1 MQGNILLYNR
11 IRKTEMI
18 TQRMCLY
25 MLPKP
30 IWLEGD
36 KVFLID
42 QTKLPV
48 ELDVQEIVTAEQ
60 MWDAIKRL
68 VVRGAPAI
76 GLAGAFGVYLGA
88 ARKLEAGLLN
98 RENFA
103 AEVKETGA
111 YLDTSRPTAVNLHWA
126 VTRMGEVAERLAE
139 SGDDTETLVKGLLK
153 ECEKML
159 AEDIAAC
166 RAIGE
171 HGADLL
177 EQIPGF
183 QAMLTHCNAGALA
196 TSMYG
201 TALAPAYMMQER
213 NKPIAVYSDETR
225 PLLQGARLTAWELS
239 QSGIPVTS
247 ICDNMAGVVMAQ
259 GNVQAVIVGAD
270 RIASNGD
277 TANKIGTYTVAIL
290 AKEHGIPFYVAA
302 PLSTVDFA
310 IENGTQIPI
319 EQRKEEEI
327 RQFNGRQTVPDGAA
341 IFNPAFDVTPERYI
355 TAIIT
360 EKGVAFPP
368 FQQNLEALRRGE
380 PAIQCNARTLQ
391 QQVVDAAKN
400 MARDGL
406 SSGSFG
412 NVSAVDREH
421 NLLAITPSGVLY
433 DSMQPED
440 ICLLRLDGS
449 MVEGVSNRY
458 KPSSELPMHC
468 AVYAARPDCN
478 AIMHTHSA
486 YCTAYASSGK
496 TLGPVIGEMGMIAPG
511 NIPLVAYYQPGS
523 DMLAQKTA
531 EALKEANG
539 CLLANHGAV
548 AVSDTMERAYMLA
561 QILEDGAR
569 AACLAAQIGQVQEI
583 PAADSAALYEKMKR
597 YGR

>member
-1 MQGNILLYNR
+1 
-11 IRKTEMI
+11 
-18 TQRMCLY
+18 

-48 ELDVQEIVTAEQ
+48 ELDVQEIVTEEQ

-88 ARKLEAGLLN
+88 ARKLEAGSLTA
-98 RENFA
+98 ENFVE
-103 AEVKETGA
+103 EVKQTGA
-111 YLDTSRPTAVNLHWA
+111 YLDSSRPTAVNLHWA
-126 VTRMGEVAERLAE
+126 VTRMGQVAEQLAA
-139 SGDDTETLVKGLLK
+139 SATDIAAMVQGLLK
-153 ECEKML
+153 ECEAML

-171 HGADLL
+171 YGADLL
-177 EQIPGF
+177 EKIPGF
-183 QAMLTHCNAGALA
+183 EAMLTHCNAGALA

-201 TALAPAYMMQER
+201 TALAPAYIMQQR
-213 NKPIAVYSDETR
+213 QNKIAVYSDETR

-239 QSGIPVTS
+239 QSGIPVTT

-259 GNVQAVIVGAD
+259 KKVQAVIVGAD

-310 IENGTQIPI
+310 ITDGTQIPI

-327 RQFNGRQTVPDGAA
+327 RRFNNRQTVPDAA
-341 IFNPAFDVTPERYI
+341 EVFNPAFDVTPEKYI

-368 FQQNLEALRRGE
+368 FQQNLEALRKGE
-380 PAIQCNARTLQ
+380 PALQCDARALQ
-391 QQVVDAAKN
+391 MQVVHAAKS
-400 MARDGL
+400 MAKDGL

-412 NVSAVDREH
+412 NVSAADREH

-433 DSMQPED
+433 DTMQPED
-440 ICLLRLDGS
+440 ICLLHLDGS
-449 MVEGVSNRY
+449 AVKGVTNQY

-486 YCTAYASSGK
+486 YCTAYASTGK
-496 TLGPVIGEMGMIAPG
+496 TLGPIIGEMGMLAPG
-511 NIPLVAYYQPGS
+511 DIPLVAYQQPGS
-523 DMLAQKTA
+523 RALADKTA

-548 AVSDTMERAYMLA
+548 TASDTMERAYLLA

-569 AACLAAQIGQVQEI
+569 AAVLAAQLGTVREI
-583 PAADSAALYEKMKR
+583 PAADSAALYEKMKG

>member
-1 MQGNILLYNR
+1 
-11 IRKTEMI
+11 
-18 TQRMCLY
+18 

-30 IWLEGD
+30 IWLEGE

-48 ELDVQEIVTAEQ
+48 ELDVQEIITLEQ

-88 ARKLEAGLLN
+88 ARKLEVGTLN
-98 RENFA
+98 DENFIE
-103 AEVKETGA
+103 EVKNIGA

-126 VTRMGEVAERLAE
+126 VTRMGQVAEQLAKSRE
-139 SGDDTETLVKGLLK
+139 NVAAMVQGLLC
-153 ECEKML
+153 ECEQML

-171 HGADLL
+171 HGANLL
-177 EQIPGF
+177 EQIPNF
-183 QAMLTHCNAGALA
+183 EAMLTHCNAGALA

-201 TALAPAYMMQER
+201 TALAPAYIMQER
-213 NKPIAVYSDETR
+213 QNKIAVYSDETR

-239 QSGIPVTS
+239 QSGIPVTT

-259 GNVQAVIVGAD
+259 GKVQAVIVGAD

-290 AKEHGIPFYVAA
+290 AKEHNIPFYVAA

-310 IENGTQIPI
+310 INDGAQIPI
-319 EQRKEEEI
+319 EQRREDEI
-327 RQFNGRQTVPDGAA
+327 RQFHNRQIVPNAA
-341 IFNPAFDVTPERYI
+341 QIFNPAFDVTPEKYI

-368 FQQNLEALRRGE
+368 FQQNLEALRKGE
-380 PAIQCNARTLQ
+380 PTVQCNVRALQ
-391 QQVVDAAKN
+391 QQVVDAAKT

-412 NVSAVDREH
+412 NVSAADREH
-421 NLLAITPSGVLY
+421 DLLAITPSGVLY
-433 DSMQPED
+433 DTMQPED
-440 ICLLRLDGS
+440 ICLVHLDGG
-449 MVEGVSNRY
+449 MVEGVTNRY

-468 AVYAARPDCN
+468 AVYAARDDAN

-496 TLGPVIGEMGMIAPG
+496 ELGPIIGEMGMVAPG
-511 NIPLVAYYQPGS
+511 NVPLVNYCQPGS
-523 DMLAQKTA
+523 EALAAQTA
-531 EALKEANG
+531 EALRESNG

-548 AVSDTMERAYMLA
+548 TVADNMERAYMLA

-569 AACLAAQIGQVQEI
+569 AACLAAQIGTVQEI
-583 PAADSAALYEKMKR
+583 PAADSAALYEKMKS

>member
-1 MQGNILLYNR
+1 
-11 IRKTEMI
+11 
-18 TQRMCLY
+18 

-30 IWLEGD
+30 IWLEGE

-48 ELDVQEIVTAEQ
+48 ELDVQEIITAEQ

-88 ARKLEAGLLN
+88 ARKLEAGTLN
-98 RENFA
+98 KDNFIE
-103 AEVKETGA
+103 EVKAVGN

-126 VTRMGEVAERLAE
+126 VTRMGEVAEQLAKA
-139 SGDDTETLVKGLLK
+139 GDDAAAMVQGLLR
-153 ECEKML
+153 ECEAML

-171 HGADLL
+171 YGADLL
-177 EQIPGF
+177 EQIPNF
-183 QAMLTHCNAGALA
+183 EAMLTHCNAGALA

-201 TALAPAYMMQER
+201 TALAPAYIMQER
-213 NKPIAVYSDETR
+213 QNKIAVYSDETR

-239 QSGIPVTS
+239 QSGIPVTT

-259 GNVQAVIVGAD
+259 GRVQAVIVGAD

-290 AKEHGIPFYVAA
+290 AKEHNIPFYVAA

-310 IENGTQIPI
+310 ISNGTQIPI

-327 RQFNGRQTVPDGAA
+327 RQFNGRQTVPDDAQ
-341 IFNPAFDVTPERYI
+341 IFNPAFDVTPEKYI

-368 FQQNLEALRRGE
+368 FQQNLEVLRRGDKTL
-380 PAIQCNARTLQ
+380 QCDARALQ
-391 QQVVDAAKN
+391 QQVVNAAKN
-400 MARDGL
+400 MMTDGL
-406 SSGSFG
+406 ASGSFG

-421 NLLAITPSGVLY
+421 DLLAITPSGVLY
-433 DSMQPED
+433 DAMKPED
-440 ICLLRLDGS
+440 ICLLHLDGS
-449 MVEGVSNRY
+449 AVEGAANRY

-468 AVYAARPDCN
+468 AVYAVRPDCN
-478 AIMHTHSA
+478 AVMHTHSA

-496 TLGPVIGEMGMIAPG
+496 QLGPIIGEMGMIAPG
-511 NIPLVAYYQPGS
+511 TVPLVSYYQPGS
-523 DMLAQKTA
+523 EALAQKTA
-531 EALKEANG
+531 EALRESNG
-539 CLLANHGAV
+539 CLMANHGAV
-548 AVSDTMERAYMLA
+548 TVADTMERAYMLA

-569 AACLAAQIGQVQEI
+569 AACLAVQIGAVQEI
-583 PAADSAALYEKMKR
+583 PAEDSAALYEKMKG

>member
-1 MQGNILLYNR
+1 
-11 IRKTEMI
+11 
-18 TQRMCLY
+18 

-48 ELDVQEIVTAEQ
+48 ELDVQEIVTEEQ

-88 ARKLEAGLLN
+88 ARKLEAGILTA
-98 RENFA
+98 ENFVE
-103 AEVKETGA
+103 EVKQTGA
-111 YLDTSRPTAVNLHWA
+111 YLDSSRPTAVNLHWA
-126 VTRMGEVAERLAE
+126 VTRMGVVAEQLAA
-139 SGDDTETLVKGLLK
+139 SETDIAAMVQGLLK
-153 ECEKML
+153 ECEAML

-171 HGADLL
+171 YGADLL
-177 EQIPGF
+177 EKIPGF
-183 QAMLTHCNAGALA
+183 EAMLTHCNAGALA

-201 TALAPAYMMQER
+201 TALAPAYIMQQR
-213 NKPIAVYSDETR
+213 QNKIAVYSDETR

-239 QSGIPVTS
+239 QSGIPVTT

-259 GNVQAVIVGAD
+259 KKVQAVIVGAD

-310 IENGTQIPI
+310 ITDGTQIPI

-327 RQFNGRQTVPDGAA
+327 RQFNNRQTVPDTAEV
-341 IFNPAFDVTPERYI
+341 FNPAFDVTPEKYI

-368 FQQNLEALRRGE
+368 FQQNLEALRKGE
-380 PAIQCNARTLQ
+380 PALQCDARALQ
-391 QQVVDAAKN
+391 MQVVHAAKS
-400 MARDGL
+400 MAKDGL

-412 NVSAVDREH
+412 NVSAADREH

-433 DSMQPED
+433 DTMQPED
-440 ICLLRLDGS
+440 ICLLHLDGS
-449 MVEGVSNRY
+449 AVKGVTNQY

-486 YCTAYASSGK
+486 CCTAYASTGK
-496 TLGPVIGEMGMIAPG
+496 TLGPIIGEMGMLAPG
-511 NIPLVAYYQPGS
+511 DIPLVAYQQPGS
-523 DMLAQKTA
+523 RALADKTA

-548 AVSDTMERAYMLA
+548 TASDTMERAYLLA

-569 AACLAAQIGQVQEI
+569 AAVLAAQLGTAREI
-583 PAADSAALYEKMKR
+583 PAADSAALYEKMKG

>member
-1 MQGNILLYNR
+1 
-11 IRKTEMI
+11 
-18 TQRMCLY
+18 

-48 ELDVQEIVTAEQ
+48 ELDVQEIVTEEQ

-88 ARKLEAGLLN
+88 ARKLEAGILS
-98 RENFA
+98 RDNFIE
-103 AEVKETGA
+103 EVKQTGA
-111 YLDTSRPTAVNLHWA
+111 YLDSSRPTAVNLHWA
-126 VTRMGEVAERLAE
+126 VTRMGVVAEQLAE
-139 SGDDTETLVKGLLK
+139 SETDIAAMVQGLLK
-153 ECEKML
+153 ECEAML

-171 HGADLL
+171 YGADLL

-183 QAMLTHCNAGALA
+183 EAMLTHCNAGALA

-201 TALAPAYMMQER
+201 TALAPAYIMQER
-213 NKPIAVYSDETR
+213 QNKIAVYSDETR

-239 QSGIPVTS
+239 QSGIPVTT

-259 GNVQAVIVGAD
+259 KKVQAVIVGAD

-310 IENGTQIPI
+310 ITDGTQIPI

-327 RQFNGRQTVPDGAA
+327 RQFNNRQTVPDAA
-341 IFNPAFDVTPERYI
+341 DIFNPAFDVTPETYI

-368 FQQNLEALRRGE
+368 FQQNLEALRKGE
-380 PAIQCNARTLQ
+380 PALHCDGRALQ
-391 QQVVDAAKN
+391 MQVVQAAKN
-400 MARDGL
+400 MAKDGL

-412 NVSAVDREH
+412 NVSAVDRAH

-433 DSMQPED
+433 DTMQPED
-440 ICLLRLDGS
+440 ICLLQLDGS
-449 MVEGVSNRY
+449 AIEGVTNSY

-468 AVYAARPDCN
+468 AVYKARPDCN
-478 AIMHTHSA
+478 AIMHNHSA

-496 TLGPVIGEMGMIAPG
+496 QLGPVIGEMGMIAPG
-511 NIPLVAYYQPGS
+511 AVPLVAYQQPGS
-523 DMLAQKTA
+523 QALADKTA
-531 EALKEANG
+531 EALQNANG

-548 AVSDTMERAYMLA
+548 TVSDTMERAYLLA

-569 AACLAAQIGQVQEI
+569 AAILAAQLGTVQEI
-583 PAADSAALYEKMKR
+583 PAADSAALYEKMKG

>member
-1 MQGNILLYNR
+1 
-11 IRKTEMI
+11 
-18 TQRMCLY
+18 

-48 ELDVQEIVTAEQ
+48 ELDVQEIVTEEQ

-88 ARKLEAGLLN
+88 ARKLEAGSLT
-98 RENFA
+98 RDNFIE
-103 AEVKETGA
+103 EVKQTGA
-111 YLDTSRPTAVNLHWA
+111 YLDSSRPTAVNLHWA
-126 VTRMGEVAERLAE
+126 VTRMGVVAEQLAA
-139 SGDDTETLVKGLLK
+139 SETDIAAMVQGLLK
-153 ECEKML
+153 ECEAML

-166 RAIGE
+166 RAIGKY
-171 HGADLL
+171 GADLL

-183 QAMLTHCNAGALA
+183 EAMLTHCNAGALA

-201 TALAPAYMMQER
+201 TALAPAYIMQER
-213 NKPIAVYSDETR
+213 QNKIAVYSDETR

-239 QSGIPVTS
+239 QSGIPVTT

-259 GNVQAVIVGAD
+259 KKVQAVIVGAD

-310 IENGTQIPI
+310 ITDGTQIPI

-327 RQFNGRQTVPDGAA
+327 RQFNNRQTVPDAA
-341 IFNPAFDVTPERYI
+341 DIFNPAFDVTPEEYI

-368 FQQNLEALRRGE
+368 FQQNLEALRKGE
-380 PAIQCNARTLQ
+380 PALHCDGRALQ
-391 QQVVDAAKN
+391 MQVVQAAKN
-400 MARDGL
+400 MAKDGL

-412 NVSAVDREH
+412 NVSAVDRAH

-433 DSMQPED
+433 DTMQPED
-440 ICLLRLDGS
+440 ICLLQLDGS
-449 MVEGVSNRY
+449 AVEGVANRY

-468 AVYAARPDCN
+468 AVYKMRPDCN

-496 TLGPVIGEMGMIAPG
+496 KLGPVIGEMGMIAPG
-511 NIPLVAYYQPGS
+511 AVPLVAYRQPGS
-523 DMLAQKTA
+523 QALADKTA
-531 EALKEANG
+531 EALQNANG

-548 AVSDTMERAYMLA
+548 TVSDTMERAYLLA

-569 AACLAAQIGQVQEI
+569 AAILAAQLGTVQEI
-583 PAADSAALYEKMKR
+583 PAADSAALYEKMKG

>member
-1 MQGNILLYNR
+1 
-11 IRKTEMI
+11 
-18 TQRMCLY
+18 

-48 ELDVQEIVTAEQ
+48 ELDVQEIVTEEQ

-88 ARKLEAGLLN
+88 ARKLEAGILTA
-98 RENFA
+98 ENFVE
-103 AEVKETGA
+103 EVKQTGA
-111 YLDTSRPTAVNLHWA
+111 YLDSSRPTAVNLHWA
-126 VTRMGEVAERLAE
+126 VTRMGQVAEQLAA
-139 SGDDTETLVKGLLK
+139 SETDIAAMVQGLLK
-153 ECEKML
+153 ECEAML

-171 HGADLL
+171 YGADLL
-177 EQIPGF
+177 EKIPGF
-183 QAMLTHCNAGALA
+183 EAMLTHCNAGALA

-201 TALAPAYMMQER
+201 TALAPAYIMQER
-213 NKPIAVYSDETR
+213 QNKIAVYSDETR

-239 QSGIPVTS
+239 QSGIPVTT

-259 GNVQAVIVGAD
+259 KKVQAVIVGAD

-310 IENGTQIPI
+310 ITDGTQIPI

-327 RQFNGRQTVPDGAA
+327 RQFNNRQTVPDTAEV
-341 IFNPAFDVTPERYI
+341 FNPAFDVTPEKYI

-368 FQQNLEALRRGE
+368 FQQNLEALRKGE
-380 PAIQCNARTLQ
+380 PALQCDARALQ
-391 QQVVDAAKN
+391 MQVVHAAKS
-400 MARDGL
+400 MAKDGL

-412 NVSAVDREH
+412 NVSAADREH

-433 DSMQPED
+433 DTMQPED
-440 ICLLRLDGS
+440 ICLLHLDGS
-449 MVEGVSNRY
+449 AVKGVTNQY

-486 YCTAYASSGK
+486 YCTAYASTGK
-496 TLGPVIGEMGMIAPG
+496 TLGPIIGEMGMLAPG
-511 NIPLVAYYQPGS
+511 DIPLVAYQQPGS
-523 DMLAQKTA
+523 RALADKTA

-548 AVSDTMERAYMLA
+548 TVSDTMERAYLLA

-569 AACLAAQIGQVQEI
+569 AAVLAAQLGTVQEI
-583 PAADSAALYEKMKR
+583 PAADSAALYEKMKG

>member
-1 MQGNILLYNR
+1 
-11 IRKTEMI
+11 
-18 TQRMCLY
+18 

-48 ELDVQEIVTAEQ
+48 ELDVQEIVTEEQ

-88 ARKLEAGLLN
+88 ARKLEAGILTSD
-98 RENFA
+98 NFIE
-103 AEVKETGA
+103 EVKQTGA
-111 YLDTSRPTAVNLHWA
+111 YLDSSRPTAVNLHWA
-126 VTRMGEVAERLAE
+126 VTRMGVVAEQLAA
-139 SGDDTETLVKGLLK
+139 SETDIAAMVQGLLK
-153 ECEKML
+153 ECEAML

-171 HGADLL
+171 YGADLL

-183 QAMLTHCNAGALA
+183 EAMLTHCNAGALA

-201 TALAPAYMMQER
+201 TALAPAYIMQER
-213 NKPIAVYSDETR
+213 QNKIAVYSDETR

-239 QSGIPVTS
+239 QSGIPVTT

-259 GNVQAVIVGAD
+259 KKVQAVIVGAD

-310 IENGTQIPI
+310 ITDGTQIPI

-327 RQFNGRQTVPDGAA
+327 RQFNNRQTVPDAA
-341 IFNPAFDVTPERYI
+341 DIFNPAFDVTPEEYI

-368 FQQNLEALRRGE
+368 FQQNLEALRKGE
-380 PAIQCNARTLQ
+380 PALHCDGRALQ
-391 QQVVDAAKN
+391 MQVVQAAKN
-400 MARDGL
+400 MAKDGL

-412 NVSAVDREH
+412 NVSAVDRAH

-433 DSMQPED
+433 DTMQPED
-440 ICLLRLDGS
+440 ICLLQLDGS
-449 MVEGVSNRY
+449 AVEGVANRY

-468 AVYAARPDCN
+468 AVYKMRPDCN

-496 TLGPVIGEMGMIAPG
+496 KLGPVIGEMGMIAPG
-511 NIPLVAYYQPGS
+511 EVPLVAYQQPGS
-523 DMLAQKTA
+523 QALADKTA
-531 EALKEANG
+531 EALQNANG

-548 AVSDTMERAYMLA
+548 TVSDTMERAYLLA

-569 AACLAAQIGQVQEI
+569 AAILAAQLGTVQEI
-583 PAADSAALYEKMKR
+583 PAADSAALYEKMKG

>member
-1 MQGNILLYNR
+1 
-11 IRKTEMI
+11 
-18 TQRMCLY
+18 

-48 ELDVQEIVTAEQ
+48 ELDVQEIVTEEQ

-88 ARKLEAGLLN
+88 ARKLEAGSLTA
-98 RENFA
+98 ENFVE
-103 AEVKETGA
+103 EVNRTGA
-111 YLDTSRPTAVNLHWA
+111 YLDSSRPTAVNLHWA
-126 VTRMGEVAERLAE
+126 VTRMGQVAEQLAA
-139 SGDDTETLVKGLLK
+139 SETDIAAMVQGLLK
-153 ECEKML
+153 ECEAML

-171 HGADLL
+171 YGADLL
-177 EQIPGF
+177 EKIPGF
-183 QAMLTHCNAGALA
+183 EAMLTHCNAGALA

-201 TALAPAYMMQER
+201 TALAPAYIMQQR
-213 NKPIAVYSDETR
+213 QNKIAVYSDETR

-239 QSGIPVTS
+239 QSGIPVTT

-259 GNVQAVIVGAD
+259 KKVQAVIVGAD

-310 IENGTQIPI
+310 ITDGTQIPI

-327 RQFNGRQTVPDGAA
+327 RRFNNRQTVPDAA
-341 IFNPAFDVTPERYI
+341 EVFNPAFDVTPEKYI

-368 FQQNLEALRRGE
+368 FQQNLEALRKGE
-380 PAIQCNARTLQ
+380 PALQCDARALQ
-391 QQVVDAAKN
+391 MQVVHAAKS
-400 MARDGL
+400 MAKDGL

-412 NVSAVDREH
+412 NVSAVDRVH

-433 DSMQPED
+433 DTMQPED
-440 ICLLRLDGS
+440 ICLLHLDGS
-449 MVEGVSNRY
+449 AVKGVTNQY

-486 YCTAYASSGK
+486 YCTAYASTGK
-496 TLGPVIGEMGMIAPG
+496 TLGPIIGEMGMLAPG
-511 NIPLVAYYQPGS
+511 DIPLVAYQQPGS
-523 DMLAQKTA
+523 RALADKTA

-548 AVSDTMERAYMLA
+548 TASDTMERAYLLA

-569 AACLAAQIGQVQEI
+569 AAVLAAQLGTVQEI
-583 PAADSAALYEKMKR
+583 PAADSAALYEKMKG

>member
-1 MQGNILLYNR
+1 
-11 IRKTEMI
+11 
-18 TQRMCLY
+18 

-48 ELDVQEIVTAEQ
+48 ELDVQEIVTEEQ

-88 ARKLEAGLLN
+88 ARKLEAGILTA
-98 RENFA
+98 ENFVE
-103 AEVKETGA
+103 EVNRTGA
-111 YLDTSRPTAVNLHWA
+111 YLDSSRPTAVNLHWA
-126 VTRMGEVAERLAE
+126 VTRMGQVAEQLAA
-139 SGDDTETLVKGLLK
+139 SATDIAAMVQGLLK
-153 ECEKML
+153 ECEAML

-171 HGADLL
+171 YGADLL
-177 EQIPGF
+177 EKIPGF
-183 QAMLTHCNAGALA
+183 EAMLTHCNAGALA

-201 TALAPAYMMQER
+201 TALAPAYIMQQR
-213 NKPIAVYSDETR
+213 QNKIAVYSDETR

-239 QSGIPVTS
+239 QSGIPVTT

-259 GNVQAVIVGAD
+259 KKVQAVIVGAD

-310 IENGTQIPI
+310 ITDGTQIPI

-327 RQFNGRQTVPDGAA
+327 RQFNNRQTVPDTAEV
-341 IFNPAFDVTPERYI
+341 FNPAFDVTPEKYI

-368 FQQNLEALRRGE
+368 FQQNLEALRKGE
-380 PAIQCNARTLQ
+380 PALQCDARALQ
-391 QQVVDAAKN
+391 MQVVHAAKS
-400 MARDGL
+400 MAKDGL

-433 DSMQPED
+433 DTMQPED
-440 ICLLRLDGS
+440 ICLLHLDGS
-449 MVEGVSNRY
+449 AVKGVTNQY

-486 YCTAYASSGK
+486 YCTAYASTGK
-496 TLGPVIGEMGMIAPG
+496 TLGPIIGEMGMLAPG
-511 NIPLVAYYQPGS
+511 DIPLVAYQQPGS
-523 DMLAQKTA
+523 RALADKTA

-548 AVSDTMERAYMLA
+548 TASDTMERAYLLA

-569 AACLAAQIGQVQEI
+569 AAVLAAQLGTVQEI
-583 PAADSAALYEKMKR
+583 PAADSAALYEKMKG

>member
-1 MQGNILLYNR
+1 
-11 IRKTEMI
+11 
-18 TQRMCLY
+18 

-48 ELDVQEIVTAEQ
+48 ELDVQEIVTEEQ

-88 ARKLEAGLLN
+88 ARKLEAGILTA
-98 RENFA
+98 ENFVK
-103 AEVKETGA
+103 EVKQTGA
-111 YLDTSRPTAVNLHWA
+111 YLDSSRPTAVNLHWA
-126 VTRMGEVAERLAE
+126 VTRMGQVAEQLAA
-139 SGDDTETLVKGLLK
+139 SETDIAAMVQGLLK
-153 ECEKML
+153 ECEAML

-171 HGADLL
+171 YGADLL
-177 EQIPGF
+177 EKIPGF
-183 QAMLTHCNAGALA
+183 EAMLTHCNAGALA

-201 TALAPAYMMQER
+201 TALAPAYIMQQR
-213 NKPIAVYSDETR
+213 QNKIAVYSDETR

-239 QSGIPVTS
+239 QSGIPVTT

-259 GNVQAVIVGAD
+259 KKVQAVIVGAD

-310 IENGTQIPI
+310 ITDGTQIPI

-327 RQFNGRQTVPDGAA
+327 RQFNNRQTVPDTAEV
-341 IFNPAFDVTPERYI
+341 FNPAFDVTPEKYI

-368 FQQNLEALRRGE
+368 FQQNLEALRKGE
-380 PAIQCNARTLQ
+380 PALQCDARALQ
-391 QQVVDAAKN
+391 MQVVHAAKS
-400 MARDGL
+400 MAKDGL

-412 NVSAVDREH
+412 NVSAVDRVH

-433 DSMQPED
+433 DTMQPED
-440 ICLLRLDGS
+440 ICLLHLDGS
-449 MVEGVSNRY
+449 AVKGVTNQY

-486 YCTAYASSGK
+486 YCTAYASTGK
-496 TLGPVIGEMGMIAPG
+496 TLGPIIGEMGMLAPG
-511 NIPLVAYYQPGS
+511 DIPLVAYQQPGS
-523 DMLAQKTA
+523 RALADKTA

-548 AVSDTMERAYMLA
+548 TASDTMERAYLLA

-569 AACLAAQIGQVQEI
+569 AAVLAAQLGTVQEI
-583 PAADSAALYEKMKR
+583 PAADSAALYEKMKG

>member
-1 MQGNILLYNR
+1 
-11 IRKTEMI
+11 
-18 TQRMCLY
+18 

-48 ELDVQEIVTAEQ
+48 ELDVQEIVTEEQ

-88 ARKLEAGLLN
+88 ARKLEDGSLTA
-98 RENFA
+98 ENFVE
-103 AEVKETGA
+103 EVNRTGA
-111 YLDTSRPTAVNLHWA
+111 YLDSSRPTAVNLHWA
-126 VTRMGEVAERLAE
+126 VTRMGQVAEQLAA
-139 SGDDTETLVKGLLK
+139 SETDIAAMVQGLLK
-153 ECEKML
+153 ECEAML

-171 HGADLL
+171 YGADLL
-177 EQIPGF
+177 EKIPGF
-183 QAMLTHCNAGALA
+183 EAMLTHCNAGALA

-201 TALAPAYMMQER
+201 TALAPAYIMQQR
-213 NKPIAVYSDETR
+213 QNKIAVYSDETR

-239 QSGIPVTS
+239 QSGIPVTT

-259 GNVQAVIVGAD
+259 KKVQAVIVGAD

-310 IENGTQIPI
+310 ITDGTQIPI

-327 RQFNGRQTVPDGAA
+327 RQFNNRQTVPDAA
-341 IFNPAFDVTPERYI
+341 EVFNPAFDVTPEKYI

-368 FQQNLEALRRGE
+368 FQQNLEALRKGE
-380 PAIQCNARTLQ
+380 PALQCDARALQ
-391 QQVVDAAKN
+391 MQVVHAAKS
-400 MARDGL
+400 MAKDGL

-412 NVSAVDREH
+412 NVSAADREH

-433 DSMQPED
+433 DTMQPED
-440 ICLLRLDGS
+440 ICLLHLDGS
-449 MVEGVSNRY
+449 AVKGVTNQY

-486 YCTAYASSGK
+486 YCTAYASTGK
-496 TLGPVIGEMGMIAPG
+496 TLGPIIGEMGMLAPG
-511 NIPLVAYYQPGS
+511 DIPLVAYQQPGS
-523 DMLAQKTA
+523 RALADKTA

-548 AVSDTMERAYMLA
+548 TASDTMERAYLLA

-569 AACLAAQIGQVQEI
+569 AAVLAAQLGTAREI
-583 PAADSAALYEKMKR
+583 PAADSAALYEKMKG

>member
-1 MQGNILLYNR
+1 
-11 IRKTEMI
+11 
-18 TQRMCLY
+18 

-48 ELDVQEIVTAEQ
+48 ELDVQEIVTEEQ

-88 ARKLEAGLLN
+88 ARKLEAGILT
-98 RENFA
+98 RDNFIE
-103 AEVKETGA
+103 EVKQTGA
-111 YLDTSRPTAVNLHWA
+111 YLDSSRPTAVNLHWA
-126 VTRMGEVAERLAE
+126 VTRMGAVAEQLAAL
-139 SGDDTETLVKGLLK
+139 ETDIAAMVQGLLK
-153 ECEKML
+153 ECEAML

-171 HGADLL
+171 YGADLL

-183 QAMLTHCNAGALA
+183 EAMLTHCNAGALA

-201 TALAPAYMMQER
+201 TALAPAYIMQER
-213 NKPIAVYSDETR
+213 QNKIAVYSDETR

-239 QSGIPVTS
+239 QSGIPVTT

-259 GNVQAVIVGAD
+259 KKVQAVIVGAD

-310 IENGTQIPI
+310 ITDGTQIPI

-327 RQFNGRQTVPDGAA
+327 RQFNNRQTVPDAA
-341 IFNPAFDVTPERYI
+341 DIFNPAFDVTPEKYI

-368 FQQNLEALRRGE
+368 FQQNLEALRKGE
-380 PAIQCNARTLQ
+380 PALHCDGRALQ
-391 QQVVDAAKN
+391 MQVVQAAKN
-400 MARDGL
+400 MAKDGL

-412 NVSAVDREH
+412 NVSAVDRAH

-433 DSMQPED
+433 DTMQPED
-440 ICLLRLDGS
+440 ICLLQLDGS
-449 MVEGVSNRY
+449 AVEGVANRY

-468 AVYAARPDCN
+468 AVYKARPDCN

-496 TLGPVIGEMGMIAPG
+496 QLGPVIGEMGMIAPG
-511 NIPLVAYYQPGS
+511 AVPLVAYQQPGS
-523 DMLAQKTA
+523 QALADKTA
-531 EALKEANG
+531 EALQNANG

-548 AVSDTMERAYMLA
+548 TVSDTMERAYLLA

-569 AACLAAQIGQVQEI
+569 AAILAAQLGTVREI
-583 PAADSAALYEKMKR
+583 PAADSAALYEKMKG

>member
-1 MQGNILLYNR
+1 
-11 IRKTEMI
+11 
-18 TQRMCLY
+18 

-48 ELDVQEIVTAEQ
+48 ELDVQEIVTEEQ

-88 ARKLEAGLLN
+88 ARKLEAGSLTA
-98 RENFA
+98 ENFVE
-103 AEVKETGA
+103 EVNRTGA
-111 YLDTSRPTAVNLHWA
+111 YLDSSRPTAVNLHWA
-126 VTRMGEVAERLAE
+126 VTRMGQVAEQLAA
-139 SGDDTETLVKGLLK
+139 SETDIAAMVQGLLK
-153 ECEKML
+153 ECEAML

-171 HGADLL
+171 YGADLL
-177 EQIPGF
+177 EKIPGF
-183 QAMLTHCNAGALA
+183 EAMLTHCNAGALA

-201 TALAPAYMMQER
+201 TALAPAYIMQQR
-213 NKPIAVYSDETR
+213 QNKIAVYSDETR

-239 QSGIPVTS
+239 QSGIPVTT

-259 GNVQAVIVGAD
+259 KKVQAVIVGAD

-310 IENGTQIPI
+310 ITDGTQIPI

-327 RQFNGRQTVPDGAA
+327 RRFNNRQTVPDAA
-341 IFNPAFDVTPERYI
+341 EVFNPAFDVTPEKYI

-368 FQQNLEALRRGE
+368 FQQNLEALRKGE
-380 PAIQCNARTLQ
+380 PALQCDARALQ
-391 QQVVDAAKN
+391 MQVVHAAKS
-400 MARDGL
+400 MAKDGL

-412 NVSAVDREH
+412 NVSAADREH

-433 DSMQPED
+433 DTMQPED
-440 ICLLRLDGS
+440 ICLLHLDGS
-449 MVEGVSNRY
+449 AVKGVTNQY

-486 YCTAYASSGK
+486 YCTAYASTGK
-496 TLGPVIGEMGMIAPG
+496 TLGPIIGEMGMLAPG
-511 NIPLVAYYQPGS
+511 DIPLVAYQQPGS
-523 DMLAQKTA
+523 RALADKTA

-548 AVSDTMERAYMLA
+548 TASDTMERAYLLA

-569 AACLAAQIGQVQEI
+569 AAVLAAQLGTVQEI
-583 PAADSAALYEKMKR
+583 PAADSAALYEKMKG

>member
-1 MQGNILLYNR
+1 
-11 IRKTEMI
+11 
-18 TQRMCLY
+18 

-48 ELDVQEIVTAEQ
+48 ELDVQEIVTEEQ

-88 ARKLEAGLLN
+88 ARKLEAGSLTA
-98 RENFA
+98 ENFVE
-103 AEVKETGA
+103 EVKQTGA
-111 YLDTSRPTAVNLHWA
+111 YLDSSRPTAVNLHWA
-126 VTRMGEVAERLAE
+126 VTRMGQVAEQLAA
-139 SGDDTETLVKGLLK
+139 SATDIAAMVQGLLK
-153 ECEKML
+153 ECEAML

-171 HGADLL
+171 YGADLL
-177 EQIPGF
+177 EKIPGF
-183 QAMLTHCNAGALA
+183 EAMLTHCNAGALA

-201 TALAPAYMMQER
+201 TALAPAYIMQQR
-213 NKPIAVYSDETR
+213 QNKIAVYSDETR

-239 QSGIPVTS
+239 QSGIPVTT

-259 GNVQAVIVGAD
+259 KKVQAVIVGAD

-310 IENGTQIPI
+310 ITDGTQIPI

-327 RQFNGRQTVPDGAA
+327 RQFNNRQTVPDTAEV
-341 IFNPAFDVTPERYI
+341 FNPAFDVTPEKYI

-368 FQQNLEALRRGE
+368 FQQNLEALRKGE
-380 PAIQCNARTLQ
+380 PALQCDARALQ
-391 QQVVDAAKN
+391 MQVVHAAKS
-400 MARDGL
+400 MAKDGL

-433 DSMQPED
+433 DTMQPEN
-440 ICLLRLDGS
+440 ICLLHLDGS
-449 MVEGVSNRY
+449 AVKGVTNQY

-486 YCTAYASSGK
+486 YCTAYASTGK
-496 TLGPVIGEMGMIAPG
+496 TLGPIIGEMGMLAPG
-511 NIPLVAYYQPGS
+511 DIPLVAYQQPGS
-523 DMLAQKTA
+523 RALADKTA

-548 AVSDTMERAYMLA
+548 TASDTMERAYLLA

-569 AACLAAQIGQVQEI
+569 AAVLAAQLGTVQEI
-583 PAADSAALYEKMKR
+583 PAADSAALYEKMKG

>member
-1 MQGNILLYNR
+1 
-11 IRKTEMI
+11 
-18 TQRMCLY
+18 

-48 ELDVQEIVTAEQ
+48 ELDVQEIITAEQ

-88 ARKLEAGLLN
+88 ARKLEAGVLN
-98 RENFA
+98 RNNFIE
-103 AEVKETGA
+103 EVKQTGV
-111 YLDTSRPTAVNLHWA
+111 YLDSSRPTAVNLHWA
-126 VTRMGEVAERLAE
+126 VTRMGEVAERLAVSE
-139 SGDDTETLVKGLLK
+139 SDAAAMVQGLLR
-153 ECEKML
+153 ECEAML

-171 HGADLL
+171 YGADLL

-201 TALAPAYMMQER
+201 TALAPAYIMQER
-213 NKPIAVYSDETR
+213 KHNIAVYSDETR

-239 QSGIPVTS
+239 RSGIPVTT
-247 ICDNMAGVVMAQ
+247 IGDNMAGVVMAQ
-259 GNVQAVIVGAD
+259 KKVQAVIVGAD

-310 IENGTQIPI
+310 IADGSQIPI

-327 RQFNGRQTVPDGAA
+327 RQFNGRQTVPDEAE
-341 IFNPAFDVTPERYI
+341 IFNPAFDVTPEQYI

-368 FQQNLEALRRGE
+368 FQKNLEALRKGE
-380 PAIQCNARTLQ
+380 PALQCDARALQ
-391 QQVVDAAKN
+391 MQVVQAAKN
-400 MARDGL
+400 MAKDGL

-412 NVSAVDREH
+412 NVSAADREH

-433 DSMQPED
+433 DAMQPED
-440 ICLLRLDGS
+440 ICLLHLDGS
-449 MVEGVSNRY
+449 AVEGVVNQY

-478 AIMHTHSA
+478 AVMHTHSA

-496 TLGPVIGEMGMIAPG
+496 QLGPVIGEMGMIAPG
-511 NIPLVAYYQPGS
+511 EVPSVGYEQPGS
-523 DMLAQKTA
+523 IALAQKTA
-531 EALKEANG
+531 EALKQANG

-548 AVSDTMERAYMLA
+548 TVSDTMERAYMLA

-569 AACLAAQIGQVQEI
+569 TAILAAQMGTVEEI
-583 PAADSAALYEKMKR
+583 SVEASAALYEKMKG

>member
-1 MQGNILLYNR
+1 
-11 IRKTEMI
+11 
-18 TQRMCLY
+18 

-30 IWLEGD
+30 IWLEDGH
-36 KVFLID
+36 VFLID
-42 QTKLPV
+42 QTKLPSV
-48 ELDVQEIVTAEQ
+48 LEVLEITTAEQ

-76 GLAGAFGVYLGA
+76 GLAGAFGVYIGA
-88 ARKLEAGLLN
+88 LRRLEAGGLTA
-98 RENFA
+98 ENFA
-103 AEVKETGA
+103 DQVAEIGG

-126 VTRMGEVAERLAE
+126 VTRMADCAKVWAADKTRTAEELVQLLLDE
-139 SGDDTETLVKGLLK
+139 SAR
-153 ECEKML
+153 ML
-159 AEDIAAC
+159 DEDIAAC

-171 HGADLL
+171 YGADLL

-201 TALAPAYMMQER
+201 TALAPAYILQER
-213 NKPIAVYSDETR
+213 KRPIAVYSDETR

-239 QSGIPVTS
+239 QSGIPVTT

-259 GNVQAVIVGAD
+259 QKVQAVIVGAD

-277 TANKIGTYTVAIL
+277 TANKIGTFTVAVL

-302 PLSTVDFA
+302 PLSTVDYA
-310 IENGTQIPI
+310 IDNGTQIPI
-319 EQRKEEEI
+319 EQRKQEEI
-327 RQFNGRQTVPDGAA
+327 RQFNGKQTVPDAA
-341 IFNPAFDVTPERYI
+341 DVFNPAFDVTPERYI

-360 EKGVAFPP
+360 DKGVAYPP
-368 FQQNLEALRRGE
+368 FRQNLQALRDGQPTGGQSAFR
-380 PAIQCNARTLQ
+380 LQ
-391 QQVVDAAKN
+391 QQVVQAAKN

-412 NVSAVDREH
+412 NVSMADRAQ

-433 DSMQPED
+433 DTMQPED
-440 ICLLRLDGS
+440 ICLVHLDGS
-449 MVEGVSNRY
+449 AVEGVTSRY

-478 AIMHTHSA
+478 AIVHTHAA
-486 YCTAYASSGK
+486 YCTAYASSGVA
-496 TLGPVIGEMGMIAPG
+496 LGPVISELGMIAPG
-511 NIPLVAYYQPGS
+511 KVPLVSYCPPGS
-523 DMLAQKTA
+523 AALAQNTA
-531 EALKEANG
+531 EALREAGG

-548 AVSDTMERAYMLA
+548 TIADTMDRAYMLA

-583 PAADSAALYEKMKR
+583 PQEDAAVLYEAMKG
-597 YGR
+597 YGRS

>member
-1 MQGNILLYNR
+1 
-11 IRKTEMI
+11 
-18 TQRMCLY
+18 

-30 IWLEGD
+30 IWLEGEQ
-36 KVFLID
+36 VYLID
-42 QTKLPV
+42 QTKLPT
-48 ELDVQEIVTAEQ
+48 ELDIIEIRTEEQ

-88 ARKLEAGLLN
+88 ARKLEAGVLTPDHFV
-98 RENFA
+98 E
-103 AEVKETGA
+103 EVHATGS

-126 VTRMGEVAERLAE
+126 VTRMDAVAERLIQ
-139 SGDDTETLVKGLLK
+139 SGEQDVSALVQGILR
-153 ECEKML
+153 ECEIML

-183 QAMLTHCNAGALA
+183 SAMLTHCNAGALA

-201 TALAPAYMMQER
+201 TALAPAYIMQER
-213 NKPIAVYSDETR
+213 GNSIAVYSDETR

-259 GNVQAVIVGAD
+259 QKVQAVIVGAD

-310 IENGTQIPI
+310 IANGSQIPI
-319 EQRKEEEI
+319 EERKEEEI
-327 RQFNGRQTVPDGAA
+327 RYYNGRQSVPDKAA
-341 IFNPAFDVTPERYI
+341 VFNPAFDVTPERYI

-360 EKGVAFPP
+360 EKGVAYPP
-368 FQQNLEALRRGE
+368 FRENLEALRNGTMTTGTIVYE
-380 PAIQCNARTLQ
+380 LQ
-391 QQVVDAAKN
+391 RQVVYAAQK
-400 MARDGL
+400 MMRDGL
-406 SSGSFG
+406 VSGSFG
-412 NVSAVDREH
+412 NVSVVSRDH
-421 NLLAITPSGVLY
+421 DLLAITPSGVLY
-433 DSMQPED
+433 DEMQPED
-440 ICLLRLDGS
+440 VCIVHLDGGA
-449 MVEGVSNRY
+449 VDGLINQYR
-458 KPSSELPMHC
+458 PSSELPMHC

-478 AIMHTHSA
+478 AIVHTHA
-486 YCTAYASSGK
+486 VHCTAYASSGRP
-496 TLGPVIGEMGMIAPG
+496 LGPVISEMGMIAPG
-511 NIPLVAYYQPGS
+511 DVPCVAYYQPGTEE
-523 DMLAQKTA
+523 LAKSTA
-531 EALKEANG
+531 EALKYANG

-548 AVSDTMERAYMLA
+548 AVADTMERAYMLA
-561 QILEDGAR
+561 QILEDGAK
-569 AACLAAQIGQVQEI
+569 AATLAGQIGDVQYI
-583 PAADSAALYEKMKR
+583 PQQESAALYEKMKG

>member
-1 MQGNILLYNR
+1 
-11 IRKTEMI
+11 
-18 TQRMCLY
+18 

-30 IWLEGD
+30 IWLEGEN
-36 KVFLID
+36 VFLID

-48 ELDVQEIVTAEQ
+48 ELDVQEITTAEQ

-88 ARKLEAGLLN
+88 ARKLEAGALT
-98 RENFA
+98 RDNFV
-103 AEVKETGA
+103 AEVKAIGA
-111 YLDTSRPTAVNLHWA
+111 YLDSSRPTAVNLHWA
-126 VTRMGEVAERLAE
+126 VTRMGDVAEQ
-139 SGDDTETLVKGLLK
+139 LVQDASMTANDLVQGLLQ
-153 ECEKML
+153 ECERLL

-201 TALAPAYMMQER
+201 TALAPAYIMQER
-213 NKPIAVYSDETR
+213 QNPIAVYSDETR

-239 QSGIPVTS
+239 QSGIPVTT

-259 GNVQAVIVGAD
+259 GKVQAVIVGAD

-290 AKEHGIPFYVAA
+290 AKEHNIPFYVAA
-302 PLSTVDFA
+302 PLSTVDFT
-310 IENGTQIPI
+310 IRDGSQIPI

-327 RQFNGRQTVPDGAA
+327 RQFNGRQTVPDAA
-341 IFNPAFDVTPERYI
+341 QIFNPAFDVTPERYI

-380 PAIQCNARTLQ
+380 PALQCNARALQ
-391 QQVVDAAKN
+391 QQVVQAAKT

-412 NVSAVDREH
+412 NVSAVDRAH
-421 NLLAITPSGVLY
+421 DLLAITPSGVLY
-433 DSMQPED
+433 DAMQPED
-440 ICLLRLDGS
+440 ICLLHLDGS
-449 MVEGVSNRY
+449 AVEGVANRY
-458 KPSSELPMHC
+458 KASSELPMHC
-468 AVYAARPDCN
+468 AIYAARPDCN
-478 AIMHTHSA
+478 AVMHTHAA

-496 TLGPVIGEMGMIAPG
+496 QLGPVISELGMIAPG
-511 NIPLVAYYQPGS
+511 AVPLVGYQQPG
-523 DMLAQKTA
+523 T
-531 EALKEANG
+531 EALAMETAAALRQANG

-548 AVSDTMERAYMLA
+548 TVADTMDRAYMLA

-569 AACLAAQIGQVQEI
+569 AACLAGQIGSVQDI
-583 PAADSAALYEKMKR
+583 PAEDSAALYEKMKG

>member
-1 MQGNILLYNR
+1 
-11 IRKTEMI
+11 
-18 TQRMCLY
+18 

-30 IWLEGD
+30 IWLEGE

-48 ELDVQEIVTAEQ
+48 ELDVLEITTAEQ
-60 MWDAIKRL
+60 MWDAIQRL

-88 ARKLEAGLLN
+88 ARRLEAGMLA
-98 RENFA
+98 RDNFVA
-103 AEVKETGA
+103 SVEEIGA

-126 VTRMGEVAERLAE
+126 VTRMAEHARALVEKDSATAAE
-139 SGDDTETLVKGLLK
+139 LVQGLLQ
-153 ECEKML
+153 ESARML
-159 AEDIAAC
+159 HEDVAAC

-171 HGADLL
+171 YGADLL
-177 EQIPGF
+177 EQIPNF

-201 TALAPAYMMQER
+201 TALSPAYILQER
-213 NKPIAVYSDETR
+213 NHPIAVYSDETR

-259 GNVQAVIVGAD
+259 GKVQAVIVGAD
-270 RIASNGD
+270 RIAANGD
-277 TANKIGTYTVAIL
+277 TANKIGTYTVAVL
-290 AKEHGIPFYVAA
+290 AREHNLPFYVAA
-302 PLSTVDFA
+302 PMSTVDFH
-310 IENGTQIPI
+310 INDGTQIPI
-319 EQRKEEEI
+319 EQRKESEI

-341 IFNPAFDVTPERYI
+341 VFNPAFDVTPERYI

-368 FQQNLEALRRGE
+368 FQQNLAALRDNQ
-380 PAIQCNARTLQ
+380 PALQCDARALQ
-391 QQVVDAAKN
+391 RQVVQAAQS
-400 MARDGL
+400 MAQDGL

-412 NVSAVDREH
+412 NISAVDREH

-433 DSMQPED
+433 DTMQPED
-440 ICLLRLDGS
+440 ICLLQLDGS
-449 MVEGVSNRY
+449 GVAGVQNRY

-468 AVYAARPDCN
+468 AVYARRPDCN
-478 AIMHTHSA
+478 AIVHTHAA
-486 YCTAYASSGK
+486 YCTAYASSGQQ
-496 TLGPVIGEMGMIAPG
+496 LGPVISEMGMIAPG
-511 NIPLVAYYQPGS
+511 VVPLVPYCAPGS
-523 DMLAQKTA
+523 ADLAEETA
-531 EALKEANG
+531 AALAEANG

-548 AVSDTMERAYMLA
+548 TVADNMDRAYMLA

-569 AACLAAQIGQVQEI
+569 AACLAAQIGQTQNI
-583 PAADSAALYEKMKR
+583 PAAESHALFEKMKQ

>member
-1 MQGNILLYNR
+1 
-11 IRKTEMI
+11 
-18 TQRMCLY
+18 

-48 ELDVQEIVTAEQ
+48 ELDVQEIVTEEQ

-88 ARKLEAGLLN
+88 ARKLEAGILT
-98 RENFA
+98 RDNFIE
-103 AEVKETGA
+103 EVKQTGA
-111 YLDTSRPTAVNLHWA
+111 YLDSSRPTAVNLHWA
-126 VTRMGEVAERLAE
+126 VTRMGVVAEQLAA
-139 SGDDTETLVKGLLK
+139 SETDIAAMVQGLLK
-153 ECEKML
+153 ECEAML

-171 HGADLL
+171 YGADLL

-183 QAMLTHCNAGALA
+183 EAMLTHCNAGALA

-201 TALAPAYMMQER
+201 TALAPAYIMQER
-213 NKPIAVYSDETR
+213 QNKIAVYSDETR

-239 QSGIPVTS
+239 QSGIPVTT

-259 GNVQAVIVGAD
+259 KKVQAVIVGAD
-270 RIASNGD
+270 RIGSNGD

-310 IENGTQIPI
+310 ITDGTQIPI

-327 RQFNGRQTVPDGAA
+327 RQFNNRQTVPDAA
-341 IFNPAFDVTPERYI
+341 DIFNPAFDVTPEKYI

-368 FQQNLEALRRGE
+368 FQQNLEALRKGE
-380 PAIQCNARTLQ
+380 PALHCDGRALQ
-391 QQVVDAAKN
+391 MQVVQAAKN
-400 MARDGL
+400 MAKDGL

-412 NVSAVDREH
+412 NVSAVDRAH

-433 DSMQPED
+433 DTMQPED
-440 ICLLRLDGS
+440 ICLLQLDGS
-449 MVEGVSNRY
+449 AVEGVANRY

-468 AVYAARPDCN
+468 AVYKMRPDCN

-496 TLGPVIGEMGMIAPG
+496 KLGPVIGEMGMIAPG
-511 NIPLVAYYQPGS
+511 AVPLVAYQQPGS
-523 DMLAQKTA
+523 QALADTTA
-531 EALKEANG
+531 EALQNANG

-548 AVSDTMERAYMLA
+548 TVSDTMERAYLLA

-569 AACLAAQIGQVQEI
+569 AAILAAQLGTVREI
-583 PAADSAALYEKMKR
+583 PAADSAALYEKMKG

>member
-1 MQGNILLYNR
+1 
-11 IRKTEMI
+11 
-18 TQRMCLY
+18 

-30 IWLEGD
+30 IWLEDGH
-36 KVFLID
+36 VFMID

-48 ELDVQEIVTAEQ
+48 TVDVIEICTEDE

-88 ARKLEAGLLN
+88 LRKLEQSTLTLD
-98 RENFA
+98 NFI
-103 AEVKETGA
+103 AEVHKTGA

-126 VTRMGEVAERLAE
+126 VTRMDAVAERLYQTLQGNESTEAE
-139 SGDDTETLVKGLLK
+139 QLQQLVAGLLA
-153 ECEKML
+153 ECQVML
-159 AEDIAAC
+159 DEDIAAC

-171 HGADLL
+171 YGADLL
-177 EQIPGF
+177 EAIPGF
-183 QAMLTHCNAGALA
+183 HTMLTHCNAGALA

-201 TALAPAYMMQER
+201 TALAPAYIMQER
-213 NKPIAVYSDETR
+213 GNQIAVYSDETR

-259 GNVQAVIVGAD
+259 GKVQAVIVGAD

-310 IENGTQIPI
+310 ITDGTQIPI
-319 EQRKEEEI
+319 EERKEEEI
-327 RQFNGRQTVPDGAA
+327 RQFNDRQTVPDAA
-341 IFNPAFDVTPERYI
+341 MVFNPAFDVTPERYI

-360 EKGVAFPP
+360 EKGVAYPP
-368 FQQNLEALRRGE
+368 FRANLAALRDGK
-380 PAIQCNARTLQ
+380 PTTDQVAYILQ
-391 QQVVDAAKN
+391 KQVADAAKQ
-400 MARDGL
+400 MVQDGL
-406 SSGSFG
+406 VNGSFG
-412 NVSAVDREH
+412 NVSAVSRLH
-421 NLLAITPSGVLY
+421 NLMAITPSGVGY
-433 DSMQPED
+433 EQMTPED
-440 ICLLRLDGS
+440 ICMVHMDGS
-449 MVEGVSNRY
+449 DIDGLVNRY

-468 AVYAARPDCN
+468 AVYAAREDVN

-486 YCTAYASSGK
+486 YCTAYASTGRS
-496 TLGPVIGEMGMIAPG
+496 LGLVIGELGMVAPASVPWVG
-511 NIPLVAYYQPGS
+511 YAQPGS
-523 DMLAQKTA
+523 TELAHNVA
-531 EALKEANG
+531 NALQEANG

-548 AVSDTMERAYMLA
+548 AISDTMERTYMLA
-561 QILEDGAR
+561 QILENGAKI
-569 AACLAAQIGQVQEI
+569 ATLAGQMEGLTYI
-583 PAADSAALYEKMKR
+583 PAQEGAALYEKMKG

>member
-1 MQGNILLYNR
+1 
-11 IRKTEMI
+11 
-18 TQRMCLY
+18 

-48 ELDVQEIVTAEQ
+48 ELDVQEIVTEEQ

-88 ARKLEAGLLN
+88 ARKLEAGILT
-98 RENFA
+98 RDNFIE
-103 AEVKETGA
+103 EVKQTGA
-111 YLDTSRPTAVNLHWA
+111 YLDSSRPTAVNLHWA
-126 VTRMGEVAERLAE
+126 VTRMGAVAEQLAV
-139 SGDDTETLVKGLLK
+139 SETDIAAMVQGLLK
-153 ECEKML
+153 ECEAML

-171 HGADLL
+171 YGADLL

-183 QAMLTHCNAGALA
+183 EAMLTHCNAGALA

-201 TALAPAYMMQER
+201 TALAPAYIMQER
-213 NKPIAVYSDETR
+213 QNKIAVYSDETR

-239 QSGIPVTS
+239 QSGIPVTT

-259 GNVQAVIVGAD
+259 KKVQAVIVGAD

-310 IENGTQIPI
+310 ITDGTQIPI

-327 RQFNGRQTVPDGAA
+327 RQFNNRQTVPDAA
-341 IFNPAFDVTPERYI
+341 DIFNPAFDVTPEKYI

-368 FQQNLEALRRGE
+368 FQQNLEALRKGE
-380 PAIQCNARTLQ
+380 PALHCDGRALQ
-391 QQVVDAAKN
+391 MQVVQAAKN
-400 MARDGL
+400 MAKDGL

-412 NVSAVDREH
+412 NVSAVDRAH

-433 DSMQPED
+433 DTMQPED
-440 ICLLRLDGS
+440 ICLLQLDGS
-449 MVEGVSNRY
+449 AVEGVANRY

-468 AVYAARPDCN
+468 AVYKMRPDCN

-496 TLGPVIGEMGMIAPG
+496 KLGPVIGEMGMIAPG
-511 NIPLVAYYQPGS
+511 AVPLVAYQQPGS
-523 DMLAQKTA
+523 QALADKTA
-531 EALKEANG
+531 EALQNANG

-548 AVSDTMERAYMLA
+548 TVSDTMERAYLLA

-569 AACLAAQIGQVQEI
+569 AAILAAQLGTVQEI
-583 PAADSAALYEKMKR
+583 PAADSAALYEKMKG